1 MDKKRTPY
9 TSTSPP
15 PSTKSSKSANVP
27 TSATKSPDMMSS
39 KSANKSPE
47 PKPKKRAKGDCL
59 TSSNSSGTQYF
70 RREGHGDTFERID
83 SSQYVGLSESI
94 SGSSLTFN
102 CVHGPEGKQ
111 YTDKGLLKRNLLK
124 ELDPI
129 PVGTLHL

>member
-1 MDKKRTPY
+1 M
-9 TSTSPP
+9 
-15 PSTKSSKSANVP
+15 
-27 TSATKSPDMMSS
+27 
-39 KSANKSPE
+39 
-47 PKPKKRAKGDCL
+47 

-70 RREGHGDTFERID
+70 RREGHGDAFGKRGHGDAFERID

-129 PVGTLHL
+129 PVGKLHF